1 MSATPIDQIPEPVVE
16 AMKRTANDG
25 VPCGCRWDLAF
36 TGVYLC
42 NYHDGMVDGYHL
54 AQETAKEADR

>member
-1 MSATPIDQIPEPVVE
+1 MSATPIDVIPEPVVE
-16 AMKRTANDG
+16 AMKRTADDG

-54 AQETAKEADR
+54 AQAAKPEADQ